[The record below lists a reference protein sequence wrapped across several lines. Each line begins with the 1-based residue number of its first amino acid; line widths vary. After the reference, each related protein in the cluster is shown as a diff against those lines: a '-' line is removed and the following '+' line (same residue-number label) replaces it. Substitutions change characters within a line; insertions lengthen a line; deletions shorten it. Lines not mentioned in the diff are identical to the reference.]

1 MISTHRVNDQP
12 CEETFCQYILVCETT
27 KPTVITEIY
36 ISFDLHILRL
46 SFLEPK
52 ILDLFVLK
60 MSEDDLYYLQT

>member
-1 MISTHRVNDQP
+1 MINPVRKHFV
-12 CEETFCQYILVCETT
+12 QYILVCETT

-60 MSEDDLYYLQT
+60 MSQDDLYYLQT